1 MTVSRTLMQRPR
13 AITTL
18 GAALGM
24 LCMASACGKKNGSNA
39 DSVAAAANA
48 PAAAAVDTS
57 ARAITVADVAVGHH
71 VGADKKVTD
80 ESGDFASKDSV
91 YASVHT
97 TGSGTATVA
106 ARWTF
111 QDGQV
116 VDERSQSISP
126 TGDAY
131 TEFHIAKPSGWPK
144 GKYTLHVLLNGTE
157 ATTKD
162 FTVK

>member
-1 MTVSRTLMQRPR
+1 MTISRSLMRRPGR
-13 AITTL
+13 VATV
-18 GAALGM
+18 GATLGM
-24 LCMASACGKKNGSNA
+24 LLITGACGKKGGSNA
-39 DSVAAAANA
+39 DSVAAAAPP
-48 PAAAAVDTS
+48 PAAAADTS
-57 ARAITVADVAVGHH
+57 ARAITVADVAVGKHI
-71 VGADKKVTD
+71 GADKKVTD
-80 ESGDFASKDSV
+80 ESGDFAPKDSV

-97 TGSGTATVA
+97 TESGTATVA

-144 GKYTLHVLLNGTE
+144 GKYTLHVMLNGTE